1 MNDLS
6 VYEIDRVLALLTPI
20 QLDDHKQT
28 LAEECQKL
36 AQQHIEA
43 SSNFCT
49 DTIVRKYKYKKDII
63 RRICVQ
69 ENLNVD
75 KKM

>member
-20 QLDDHKQT
+20 QLDEHKQT
-28 LAEECQKL
+28 LAKECQEL
-36 AQQHIEA
+36 AVELIE
-43 SSNFCT
+43 STNSI
-49 DTIVRKYKYKKDII
+49 DVVLPRYKYKKDII

-69 ENLNVD
+69 ETLNVD